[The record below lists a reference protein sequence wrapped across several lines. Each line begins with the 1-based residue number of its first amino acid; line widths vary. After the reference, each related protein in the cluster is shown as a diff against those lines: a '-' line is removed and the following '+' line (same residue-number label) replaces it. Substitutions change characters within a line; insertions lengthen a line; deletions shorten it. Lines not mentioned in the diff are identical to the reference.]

1 LESQSRPCLL
11 PQTGMLF
18 STRSY
23 LVLALLVSW
32 FITAGCAQTAKV
44 APKADSNVVP
54 EKAPLYFDDLTPITP
69 QPSAESIL
77 GGLKVWYLEDFYVKH
92 VDDLPKGD
100 PPLSWGFAGKPIP
113 ILDRKFKRGE
123 KFYDSGFHRGIS
135 CLIRGMIKFS
145 EPGRYVLMAN
155 SNDGIRIFL
164 GEKRI
169 INDPIWHAAG
179 DELTPEAR
187 ITISHPGWYRFRLKF
202 YQRKGTATLQM
213 FWKKP
218 GDGDFS
224 FIPAEAYG
232 HIPD

>member
-1 LESQSRPCLL
+1 MESQSRPCLL

-18 STRSY
+18 SARSY

-44 APKADSNVVP
+44 EPKADSNVVP
-54 EKAPLYFDDLTPITP
+54 EKAPLYFDDLSPITP
-69 QPSAESIL
+69 QPSAEPII
-77 GGLKVWYLEDFYVKH
+77 GGLKVWYWEEFYAKH
-92 VDDLPKGD
+92 VDHLPKGD
-100 PPLSWGFAGKPIP
+100 PPFSWGFAGKPIP
-113 ILDRKFKRGE
+113 ILDRKYKRGE

-135 CLIRGMIKFS
+135 CLIRGMIKFP
-145 EPGRYVLMAN
+145 EPGKYVLMAN
-155 SNDGIRIFL
+155 SNDGIRIFV
-164 GEKRI
+164 GEKRV
-169 INDPIWHAAG
+169 INDPTWHDAG

-187 ITISHPGWYRFRLKF
+187 ITISKPGWYQFRLKF
-202 YQRKGTATLQM
+202 FQRKGSATLQM

>member
-1 LESQSRPCLL
+1 
-11 PQTGMLF
+11 MLF
-18 STRSY
+18 SARSY
-23 LVLALLVSW
+23 LLLALLVSW
-32 FITAGCAQTAKV
+32 FSAAGCAQTAKV
-44 APKADSNVVP
+44 EPKTDSNVVP

-69 QPSAESIL
+69 QPSAESII
-77 GGLKVWYLEDFYVKH
+77 GGLKVWYWEEFYVKH
-92 VDDLPKGD
+92 VDELPKGD
-100 PPLSWGFAGKPIP
+100 PPFSWGFVGKPIP
-113 ILDRKFKRGE
+113 ILDRKFKPGE

-135 CLIRGMIKFS
+135 CLIRGMIKFP

-164 GEKRI
+164 GEKRV

-218 GDGDFS
+218 GDKDFS
-224 FIPAEAYG
+224 LIPAEAYG
-232 HIPD
+232 HVPD

>member
-1 LESQSRPCLL
+1 
-11 PQTGMLF
+11 MLF
-18 STRSY
+18 YARSY

-32 FITAGCAQTAKV
+32 FIKAGCAQTAKV
-44 APKADSNVVP
+44 EPKTDSNVVP

-69 QPSAESIL
+69 QPSAESII
-77 GGLKVWYLEDFYVKH
+77 GGLKVWYWEEFYVKH
-92 VDDLPKGD
+92 VDELPKGD
-100 PPLSWGFAGKPIP
+100 PPFSWGFVGKPIP
-113 ILDRKFKRGE
+113 ILDRKFKPGE

-135 CLIRGMIKFS
+135 CLIRGMIKFP

-164 GEKRI
+164 GEKRV

-218 GDGDFS
+218 GDKDFS
-224 FIPAEAYG
+224 LIPAEAYG
-232 HIPD
+232 HVPD